1 MFYDFN
7 IPYPKHPNQEDL
19 ERLDRI
25 LSRIQSIQH
34 GVVAFNVSTSEPFT
48 SKAVEPIKLDQFKR
62 DGIQLL
68 TRVTIEAE
76 DTKKNYQMVLTNAAN
91 QSVDILAARPLTL
104 DAAKHTCQN
113 HDVDIISINCALKR
127 VIPNHATI
135 QVAISRGVFFEICY
149 AQSFHCKER
158 ALFFTNVKR
167 LVEVTRGNNLIF
179 SSEALRALDIRQPSD
194 LRMLGLLFG
203 LRRDQVEAAVGH
215 NYQRVLL
222 KAETRKSTVNGT
234 IRVDMKIPEGVAPS
248 NTTDNDNKRKREQ
261 DNPKTESKK
270 KKKGKKQ

>member
-7 IPYPKHPNQEDL
+7 IPFPSLPNQEDL

-25 LSRIQSIQH
+25 LSRIQSIQNAT
-34 GVVAFNVSTSEPFT
+34 VAFNVSTSDPFT
-48 SKAVEPIKLDQFKR
+48 SKAVEPVKRDQFER
-62 DGIQLL
+62 GGVTLL

-76 DTKKNYQMVLTNAAN
+76 NPKKNYQIVLSNAAN
-91 QSVDILAARPLTL
+91 QSVDILAVRPLTL
-104 DAAKHTCQN
+104 DATKHACQN
-113 HDVDIISINCALKR
+113 YDVDIISINCASKR
-127 VIPNHATI
+127 VIPNHAAA
-135 QVAISRGVFFEICY
+135 QVATSRGIFFEICY
-149 AQSFHCKER
+149 AQTFHTKER

-215 NYQRVLL
+215 NCERLLL
-222 KAETRKSTVNGT
+222 KAETRKSTVSAA
-234 IRVDMKIPEGVAPS
+234 IRVDMIPSAETVAQ
-248 NTTDNDNKRKREQ
+248 TENDNKRKREEE
-261 DNPKTESKK
+261 NVGSKK